1 MSPKA
6 VPSIYTYQDEES
18 DVDVAIQFFDREE
31 WKQRTA
37 SEVAGIASE
46 GGAAGPVK
54 EYNSLQRSIDL
65 PKEVDAGILKKF
77 NGAEYQSTI
86 ERYIAE
92 GRVYVELRYC
102 RKCQNN

>member
-37 SEVAGIASE
+37 SEVAGITSE
-46 GGAAGPVK
+46 AGGCSVK
-54 EYNSLQRSIDL
+54 D
-65 PKEVDAGILKKF
+65 
-77 NGAEYQSTI
+77 
-86 ERYIAE
+86 
-92 GRVYVELRYC
+92 
-102 RKCQNN
+102 